1 MNKFSVT
8 LVFALLICLSALAYG
23 TSKPLAD
30 KQMDQISAGSAI
42 ANGESTA
49 TDSRNFEVD
58 LGGTSLSGGSAI
70 NIVNAANS
78 TVANGVNV
86 WTGDQTNQGDQ
97 KDHAPVTASQEGNS
111 RSSVLQTNTIT
122 QAGVPCDCGTAGK
135 VAAATATRGGEIEID
150 LATGNA
156 IALDGSTATNKLDE
170 SVELSGSA
178 ESNAHAINIVNAVG
192 SIVGNGVNVASS
204 MNLSSVSL
212 NQVNVITQS
221 AH

>member
-1 MNKFSVT
+1 MKKLSGIF
-8 LVFALLICLSALAYG
+8 VFTLLICISALAYG
-23 TSKPLAD
+23 RSKPLAD

-58 LGGTSLSGGSAI
+58 LDGSALNGASAI
-70 NIVNAANS
+70 NIVSAADS

-97 KDHAPVTASQEGNS
+97 KDHAPVTSSQDGNS
-111 RSSVLQTNTIT
+111 RATVLQTNTIT
-122 QAGVPCDCGTAGK
+122 QKGVPCDCGTSGT
-135 VAAATATRGGEIEID
+135 VIAATATNDEIETD
-150 LATGNA
+150 EAAGNA
-156 IALDGSTATNKLDE
+156 IALDGSTATNKIDE

-178 ESNAHAINIVNAVG
+178 EANAHAINIVNAAG